1 MEHPPTEERTEL
13 ESHLGSVSLKNR
25 IRAKKI
31 VAGLTAGKT
40 FTQIAEELGLGRNTL
55 YAMMSK
61 TEVQQLMVREVT
73 ELETKLHD
81 WIEELHNSKSP
92 ANQRHAT
99 SELGK
104 IVKHVQDKLYP
115 SIFRHETIN
124 VNIDLNKLQT
134 IEQQIYE
141 TLNRLPPN
149 TRTQFWDT
157 WNQVT
162 QEWKTTP
169 LTTPLQP

>member
-1 MEHPPTEERTEL
+1 MEDSVAEEHVELEHNPL

-73 ELETKLHD
+73 ELETKLQE
-81 WIEELHNSKSP
+81 WIEELHDSKSP

-124 VNIDLNKLQT
+124 VNIDLTTLQT
-134 IEQQIYE
+134 REHRFTQA
-141 TLNRLPPN
+141 LNHIPP
-149 TRTQFWDT
+149 TCRQAFWEAYN
-157 WNQVT
+157 NQ
-162 QEWKTTP
+162 
-169 LTTPLQP
+169 